1 MGRKGEKGEGDG
13 ERMGMRLPL
22 GPCHMGFSS
31 PATCLIGASR
41 LEENPRAR
49 LKAQSTLPNHRS
61 DIPSPL
67 PHSVVRSKS
76 LGLALS

>member
-22 GPCHMGFSS
+22 GPCRMGFSS

-49 LKAQSTLPNHRS
+49 LKAQSTSPNHRS